1 MSTNASNVSVGKPKT
16 GGAAFIAA
24 AGTTPP
30 ASAVSVLSS
39 AFKDLGYISDEGVK
53 NNGERSVNKIKAW
66 GGDIVQ
72 TVQTEKTD
80 SFTMT
85 FIEALNDNV
94 MKMVYGKN
102 NVSGDL
108 ASGLTVLVNSTEL
121 DEWVLVIDMVL
132 AGGTVLKRLVIP
144 KAKVDSISEITYEDE
159 DVIGYQCEIT
169 ALPDTAGNT
178 HYEYFKSS
186 GASAIPD
193 TTLSSLA
200 LGGLTLNPAFVPT
213 TTSYTAA
220 TTDSTNTITAVA
232 TDTATPATVVIKNG
246 SDTVES
252 GGAAT
257 WTAGA
262 NAVTVTVTNGGY
274 TKTYNINVTKS

>member
-1 MSTNASNVSVGKPKT
+1 MSTNAGNVSVGKPKT

-232 TDTATPATVVIKNG
+232 ADSTATVTIKNG

-252 GGAAT
+252 GSAAT

-262 NAVTVTVTNGGY
+262 NAVTVTVTNGDY

>member
-1 MSTNASNVSVGKPKT
+1 MSNNVNNVSVGKPKI
-16 GGAAFIAA
+16 GGAAFAA
-24 AGTTPP
+24 PAGTAAPVN
-30 ASAVSVLSS
+30 AVSELSQ
-39 AFKDLGYISDEGVK
+39 AYKGLGYISDEGVK

-66 GGDIVQ
+66 GGDIVA

-85 FIEALNDNV
+85 FIESLNDNV

-108 ASGLTVLVNSTEL
+108 SSGLTVLVNSTEL

-132 AGGTVLKRLVIP
+132 AAGTVAKRLVIP

-169 ALPDTAGNT
+169 ALPDSAGNT
-178 HYEYFKSS
+178 HYEYFKSV

-193 TTLSSLA
+193 TTLASLA
-200 LGGLTLNPAFVPT
+200 LGGLSLTPDFNPTV
-213 TTSYTAA
+213 TSYTAA
-220 TTDSTNTITAVA
+220 TADSTNTITAAA
-232 TDTATPATVVIKNG
+232 TDNSATVVIKNG
-246 SDTVES
+246 SDTVTS
-252 GGAAT
+252 GSAAT

-262 NAVTVTVTNGGY
+262 NSVTVTVTNGGY